1 MPKRCELEKV
11 TEIERQNSLEL
22 VVNTNQ
28 LYYGDNLDILR
39 TYIPDESID
48 LIYIDPPFNSNQAY
62 NVIFSETDGSSSEAQ
77 IHAFEDT
84 WHWSEPTEGAYD
96 ELVGTAPPLL
106 VETIKSFRG
115 FLGEKNLMAYL
126 VMMALRL
133 VELHRVLKPTG
144 SFYLHCDPTASHY
157 LKIILDQVFGVENF
171 RNEIYWKRKTG
182 RAGPTNRFGTSCDIL
197 LWFSKSNDYAFDT
210 QYRESNPEYIEKM
223 FRHTDANGRHYRID
237 NLASP
242 NPRPNLTYE
251 YKGYKPPVK
260 GWAISRKKMEQWD
273 REGRL
278 HFPKSPDGRIQRKRY
293 LDELKG
299 EEVPS
304 LWDDIHPIGSQAKER
319 LGYPT
324 QKPEALLERI
334 IQASSNEGDVVLDAF
349 CGCGTAVAVSQKLNR
364 RWMGIDIT
372 HLAITLLKYR
382 LDDAFG
388 DDVKYEIIGEPK
400 DEASARALANQDR
413 YQFQWWALSL
423 IRARPY
429 QGKQKGADDGVDG
442 VLYYKDVDPDNP
454 KKTLTR
460 KIVVQVKS
468 GKVSVTDIRELKAV
482 VQNQDAVIGVF
493 IALNPPTQPM
503 VKEAATAGRFHWLH
517 VEHTTYPRIQI
528 RTIQELL
535 EGRGIEYPQIPDDV
549 TFRKAE
555 RVTPQNQQLP
565 LTGIS
570 PQNTQDPVR

>member
-1 MPKRCELEKV
+1 MD
-11 TEIERQNSLEL
+11 
-22 VVNTNQ
+22 TNQ
-28 LYYGDNLDILR
+28 LYYGDNLNILR
-39 TYIPDESID
+39 THIPDESVD

-62 NVIFSETDGSSSEAQ
+62 NVIFSEADGSSSQAQ
-77 IHAFEDT
+77 IQAFEDT
-84 WHWSEPTEGAYD
+84 WRWGEATEEAYH
-96 ELVGTAPPLL
+96 ELIGTAPHLL

-115 FLGEKNLMAYL
+115 FLTETNLMAYL

-157 LKIILDQVFGVENF
+157 LKIILDQIFGVENF

-182 RAGPTNRFGTSCDIL
+182 RAGPTNRFGTSCDTL
-197 LWFSKSNDYAFDT
+197 LWFSKSSDYLFT
-210 QYRESNPEYIEKM
+210 PQYRESNPEYIKKM
-223 FRHTDANGRHYRID
+223 FRYTDENGRRYRID

-251 YKGYKPPVK
+251 YKGYRPPEK
-260 GWAISRKKMEQWD
+260 GWAISREKMEQWD
-273 REGRL
+273 KEGRL

-304 LWDDIHPIGSQAKER
+304 LWDDILPIGSQAKER

-324 QKPEALLERI
+324 QKPEVLLERI

-349 CGCGTAVAVSQKLNR
+349 CGCGTAVAVAQRLNR
-364 RWMGIDIT
+364 RWIGVDVT

-382 LDDAFG
+382 LADTFG

-400 DEASARALANQDR
+400 DAESAKALAVQDR
-413 YQFQWWALSL
+413 YQFEWWALSL

-429 QGKQKGADDGVDG
+429 QGKKKGADEGVDG
-442 VLYYKDVDPDNP
+442 VIYYEDIDPDKP

-468 GKVSVTDIRELKAV
+468 GKVSVKDIRELKSV
-482 VQNQDAVIGVF
+482 VETQDAVIGVF
-493 IALNPPTQPM
+493 ITLNPPTQPM
-503 VKEAATAGRFHWLH
+503 VKEAATAGRFQWLH
-517 VEHTTYPRIQI
+517 VAHTTYPKIQI
-528 RTIQELL
+528 RTIDELL
-535 EGRGIEYPQIPDDV
+535 SGNGIEYPQTPIDV
-549 TFRKAE
+549 TFRRAE
-555 RVTPQNQQLP
+555 RAAIQSQQLE
-565 LTGIS
+565 IEA
-570 PQNTQDPVR
+570 